1 MCSGGPLRKSG
12 LNSVSKFLAKIRKT
26 RVANPI
32 PPCVQR
38 LGQPSL
44 YYYLDYLVMYGTVLY
59 TN

>member
-12 LNSVSKFLAKIRKT
+12 LNNVSKFLVKIRKN
-26 RVANPI
+26 RVANLI

-44 YYYLDYLVMYGTVLY
+44 YMYVMTKQTLVDEL
-59 TN
+59 